1 MISILGIIFLCLLLV
16 VPILLID
23 YFVGNDFLKSF
34 LGGHSISLMGTL
46 LGLNFIIV
54 VFMMQSMTAIEFK
67 IKKKIFDKTKKEIKH
82 NTFFMLVLF
91 VLHFFVLVLTPKVSH
106 DTSQI
111 YQSLIFFCKAI
122 NLILFSLS
130 FYCIYEVVVAAFTIS
145 KIAVPDQDHD
155 SQENNSSGAVGK
167 VD

>member
-1 MISILGIIFLCLLLV
+1 MIRILGIIFLCILLV
-16 VPILLID
+16 GPILLID
-23 YFVGNDFLKSF
+23 HFVGNDFLDSF
-34 LGGHSISLMGTL
+34 FGGHSITLMVTL
-46 LGLNFIIV
+46 LGLDFIIV

-67 IKKKIFDKTKKEIKH
+67 IKKQIFAATKKEIKH
-82 NTFFMLVLF
+82 NTLFILVLF

-111 YQSLIFFCKAI
+111 CQFLIFFCKAI

-130 FYCIYEVVVAAFTIS
+130 FYCIYEVIRAAFTIS
-145 KIAVPDQDHD
+145 KLAVPDQDLD
-155 SQENNSSGAVGK
+155 SQENSCNGADEK

>member
-1 MISILGIIFLCLLLV
+1 MIRILGVIFLCILLV

-23 YFVGNDFLKSF
+23 HFVDNDFLDGF
-34 LGGHSISLMGTL
+34 FGGHSITLMGTL
-46 LGLNFIIV
+46 LGLDFIIV

-67 IKKKIFDKTKKEIKH
+67 IKKRIFVATKKEIKR

-91 VLHFFVLVLTPKVSH
+91 VSHFFVLVLTPKVSY

-111 YQSLIFFCKAI
+111 CQRLIFFCKAI

-130 FYCIYEVVVAAFTIS
+130 FYCIYEVVHAAFTIS
-145 KIAVPDQDHD
+145 EVVVSDQNSN
-155 SQENNSSGAVGK
+155 SQENRCNGPVEK